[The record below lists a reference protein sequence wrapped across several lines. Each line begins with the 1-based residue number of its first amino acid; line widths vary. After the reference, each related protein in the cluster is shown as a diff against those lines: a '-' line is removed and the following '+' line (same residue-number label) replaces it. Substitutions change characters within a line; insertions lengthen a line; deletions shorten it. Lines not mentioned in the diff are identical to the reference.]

1 MKVKAT
7 LTYKV
12 DVVIE
17 ADSVE
22 QAEDFIHDL
31 TPSDIVHDANI
42 YRKGKLVHEEYN
54 SEILC
59 CEVDEP
65 AAIDIR
71 ADRPIPKGWYW

>member
-1 MKVKAT
+1 MKVKVV

-12 DVVIE
+12 NAIIE

-22 QAEDFIHDL
+22 QAEDFIHDC

-42 YRKGKLVHEEYN
+42 FRKGKLVHEEYN
-54 SEILC
+54 DEILC
-59 CEVDEP
+59 EVVDEP

-71 ADRPIPKGWYW
+71 ENRPISPRY